1 MIKKHLLL
9 KIIILTASLI
19 LFYCSFS
26 SYNKYIIT
34 EGFTIFSEQQ
44 NHSNYFNFYINKINE
59 ILEEQRELKNSQ
71 MKILD
76 KLDYVTDY
84 KKINKPNIDNKLNQY
99 NSIQIVNNIYIKD
112 ELTNLGL
119 QNLYQDEIVGLEE
132 GPITTDELNKYKN
145 VLKTKL
151 LIDNEIITVNIND
164 EVYEK
169 SNFSPDT
176 PKYPDDTNNLYY
188 TEKIIPLINESFE
201 TTPNEIQFQLKLDEI
216 KLSTNNQ
223 PEIYIKNNDNEI
235 DMNPNNQIYLN
246 DTFKQTFITKIE
258 EFNIENENLNQLKE
272 STKNS
277 FENGDY
283 LGSDYIVSRSEYI
296 NEFH

>member
-223 PEIYIKNNDNEI
+223 PEIYIKNNESDI
-235 DMNPNNQIYLN
+235 DMDPNNQIYLN

-283 LGSDYIVSRSEYI
+283 LGSDYIVSRSEYT